1 MKNKRQNISVL
12 HAKALIPYLEGIRDS
27 RDSESFWMARRIVR
41 RWTEFPS
48 MISKANLYSKGAAN
62 VLQEKGISLEILK
75 WAEYGD
81 QTKKS
86 GLNDG
91 PGHSTGQLHHEH
103 IRPVQTLVEELVELP
118 QYTVEAIVNLIQTRA
133 EVAWILKTEQKEL
146 DKICR
151 TGNRSQE
158 LLDSLN
164 IELIDPNLELTSQM
178 GLDHD

>member
-1 MKNKRQNISVL
+1 MKKNRQNISVL

-48 MISKANLYSKGAAN
+48 MIGKANLYSKGAAD
-62 VLQEKGISLEILK
+62 LLEEKGISLEILK

-81 QTKKS
+81 QCKKS
-86 GLNDG
+86 GLDDG
-91 PGHSTGQLHHEH
+91 PGHSTGKLHHEH

-118 QYTVEAIVNLIQTRA
+118 EYTVESIIDLIRTRT

-151 TGNRSQE
+151 TGNRTPE
-158 LLDSLN
+158 LLESLN
-164 IELIDPNLELTSQM
+164 IELIDPNLEVIS
-178 GLDHD
+178 

>member
-1 MKNKRQNISVL
+1 MKKNRQNISVL

-48 MISKANLYSKGAAN
+48 MIGKANLYSRGAAH
-62 VLQEKGISLEILK
+62 LLEEKGISLEILK

-81 QTKKS
+81 QCKKS
-86 GLNDG
+86 GLDDG
-91 PGHSTGQLHHEH
+91 PGHSTGKLHHEH

-118 QYTVEAIVNLIQTRA
+118 EYTVDSIIDLIRTRT

-146 DKICR
+146 DKVCR
-151 TGNRSQE
+151 TGNRTPE
-158 LLDSLN
+158 LLESLN
-164 IELIDPNLELTSQM
+164 IELIDPNLEVIS
-178 GLDHD
+178 